1 MKENFILRRIYIF
14 FGKRNEYVDVSSS
27 LLRATYRKFCTS
39 LLSWTSFSLN
49 VNLFTTL
56 VYVVYTA
63 VHYNWNFSVR
73 FTSFS
78 LSAAKRN
85 KWKAVFAKE
94 ILKTRV
100 LLLCSNNYANYCSRF
115 HDLNLN
121 IYIYFKKDRVCKQLN
136 KYFSNIFQHS
146 ANKRL

>member
-1 MKENFILRRIYIF
+1 MFPPLFCE
-14 FGKRNEYVDVSSS
+14 
-27 LLRATYRKFCTS
+27 YRKFCTS

-115 HDLNLN
+115 HDRNLN
-121 IYIYFKKDRVCKQLN
+121 IFQKRSCLQTAQY
-136 KYFSNIFQHS
+136 KYFSNISFILEIFIR
-146 ANKRL
+146 NIVI